1 MAEPASTTAA
11 GVLLAKYGIIIAG
24 FAGAIL
30 SLTFLQGLTRKQ
42 AIWAFFTGFSSAIFC
57 TPLAI
62 GFFKLEPGGETQYG
76 VAFLIGL
83 LAMNIIPLLKK
94 ALPGMFGVSGG
105 A

>member
-1 MAEPASTTAA
+1 MTEPASTTAA
-11 GVLLAKYGIIIAG
+11 GVLLAKYGITIAG

-42 AIWAFFTGFSSAIFC
+42 AFWAFMTGFGSAVFC

-62 GFFKLEPGGETQYG
+62 GFFHLEPGGETQYG

-83 LAMNIIPLLKK
+83 LAMNIIPVLKK
-94 ALPGMFGVSGG
+94 IIGSKGDA
-105 A
+105 

>member
-42 AIWAFFTGFSSAIFC
+42 AAWAFFTGFSSAIFC
-57 TPLAI
+57 TPLAV

-83 LAMNIIPLLKK
+83 LAMNIIPGLR
-94 ALPGMFGVSGG
+94 ALAGKFGASGG

>member
-1 MAEPASTTAA
+1 MAEPASTTAV
-11 GVLLAKYGIIIAG
+11 GVLLAKYGVVIGG
-24 FAGAIL
+24 FAGAL
-30 SLTFLQGLTRKQ
+30 ASLMFLQDLTRKQ
-42 AIWAFFTGFSSAIFC
+42 ALMAVFVGLAAAIFC

-62 GFFKLEPGGETQYG
+62 SFFKLEPGGETQYG

>member
-11 GVLLAKYGIIIAG
+11 GVLLVKYGVFLGAFG
-24 FAGAIL
+24 GAIL

-42 AIWAFFTGFSSAIFC
+42 AACAFFTGFASAIFC

-62 GFFKLEPGGETQYG
+62 SFFKLEPGGETQYG

-83 LAMNIIPLLKK
+83 LAMNIIPGLK
-94 ALPGMFGVSGG
+94 ALAGKFGATG
-105 A
+105 AA

>member
-1 MAEPASTTAA
+1 MAEPSSTTAA
-11 GVLLAKYGIIIAG
+11 GVLLAKYGIIITG
-24 FAGAIL
+24 FAGAVL

-42 AIWAFFTGFSSAIFC
+42 AFWAFITGFLSAIFC

-62 GFFKLEPGGETQYG
+62 SFFKLEPSGETQYG

-83 LAMNIIPLLKK
+83 LAMNIIPLLRK
-94 ALPGMFGVSGG
+94 LMSGVFGVSGG

>member
-1 MAEPASTTAA
+1 MAEPASAA
-11 GVLLAKYGIIIAG
+11 FGVVLAKYGIVIAG
-24 FAGAIL
+24 FAGAIA

-42 AIWAFFTGFSSAIFC
+42 AFWAFFTGFTSAIFC
-57 TPLAI
+57 TPLAV

-94 ALPGMFGVSGG
+94 ALPGVFGGVTGG
-105 A
+105 Q